1 LGNLKESFAF
11 CFRKDE
17 EDIEGGY
24 QTNAGEEYKA
34 QRLQS
39 GLQKHG

>member
-1 LGNLKESFAF
+1 LGNFKWSFAL

-17 EDIEGGY
+17 EDVESGY
-24 QTNAGEEYKA
+24 QTKAGEENKA